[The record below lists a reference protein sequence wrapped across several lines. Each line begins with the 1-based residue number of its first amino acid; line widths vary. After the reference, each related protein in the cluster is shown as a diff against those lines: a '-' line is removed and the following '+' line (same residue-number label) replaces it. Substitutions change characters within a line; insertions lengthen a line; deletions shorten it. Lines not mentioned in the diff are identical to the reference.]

1 MSAARTYELIYIV
14 TPDATEEQI
23 AAIHE
28 QVEQTTKKMGGSLV
42 KTDNWGRRKLAY
54 AIQHHKEGVYI
65 LETIEGGGELM
76 RELDRRLKVVDQVIR
91 QLIVRVDEEQRVVDR
106 TRTRRQTFQERRRV
120 ARGLP
125 PRPDPS
131 ERPQNND
138 DDGMDGLEGP
148 EV

>member
-131 ERPQNND
+131 ERPR
-138 DDGMDGLEGP
+138 
-148 EV
+148 

>member
-1 MSAARTYELIYIV
+1 MSAARTYELVYIV

-65 LETIEGGGELM
+65 LETIEGSGDTGA
-76 RELDRRLKVVDQVIR
+76 DGATIKD
-91 QLIVRVDEEQRVVDR
+91 
-106 TRTRRQTFQERRRV
+106 
-120 ARGLP
+120 APASGNS
-125 PRPDPS
+125 PRS
-131 ERPQNND
+131 AKFSR
-138 DDGMDGLEGP
+138 
-148 EV
+148 